1 MKRTLLFST
10 PTRSA
15 TRAGFGARGF
25 TLIELMVVLAV
36 AAIVSAITLGGFKEM
51 REGNKRVAC
60 QTNLS
65 QLYQAARLYAA
76 DEGGKLPF
84 YGKVTSAGVEPY
96 DCSAGPA
103 VATLP
108 TNTGIGL
115 WALYTFPE
123 GRGDAAKFGTI
134 APTGAAPIE
143 RYLRSA
149 KSLHCPSD
157 IADGRENLYADP
169 DNKTKL
175 NPNYLS
181 YQVCDD
187 GKEVPSTTGGTP
199 TYSSVRTTNSADANW
214 KRQLLHFKPDGS
226 DADSDP
232 DFVSRQPTGDTVV
245 AYCIFHRHERG
256 MDNVLF
262 YDGSVQLRPN
272 ENTAT
277 DTSLNW
283 KRSPKAPQ

>member
-1 MKRTLLFST
+1 MKHTLPFAT
-10 PTRSA
+10 PPRSA

-51 REGNKRVAC
+51 REGNKRVSC

-65 QLYQAARLYAA
+65 QIYQAARLYAA

-84 YGKVTSAGVEPY
+84 YGKVTSTGVEPY
-96 DCSAGPA
+96 DCAAGA
-103 VATLP
+103 ATATLP

-115 WALYTFPE
+115 WALYTFPQ
-123 GRGDAAKFGTI
+123 GRGDTAEFSTI
-134 APTGAAPIE
+134 APVGDAPIE

-149 KSLHCPSD
+149 RSLHCPSD
-157 IADGRENLYADP
+157 IADGRENLYDDP
-169 DNKTKL
+169 DKTKF

-187 GKEVPSTTGGTP
+187 GGETPSTSGGTP
-199 TYSSVRTTNSADANW
+199 TYSSVRTTATDNSAGPW
-214 KRQLLHFKPDGS
+214 KRQLLNYN
-226 DADSDP
+226 ATN
-232 DFVSRQPTGDTVV
+232 FVSRQPTGDTVV
-245 AYCIFHRHERG
+245 TYCIFHRHERG

-262 YDGSVQLRPN
+262 YDGSVQLLAKESN
-272 ENTAT
+272 AA
-277 DTSLNW
+277 DNW
-283 KRSPKAPQ
+283 KRTPKAPQ